1 MWMESD
7 LRFKS
12 SHYYQLQPQ
21 QKIAIYR
28 RSRLPCLFLSLS
40 QTHELYQTTRTQLR
54 PLATLQSIFLFLQI
68 LESLFLSPK
77 MKTSKPSSSLHLLRS
92 RVCLLFPT
100 QKSGRSQQ
108 VSRKPIQFFC
118 YRLLSR
124 STISSTQKTSGQN
137 LHQKVSFSL
146 ALDAFSTFNP
156 NPRAVEPL
164 PLKSDSIILH
174 LFSFALLCLPSD
186 LSCPTFPT
194 PLFLVLGSL
203 KDY

>member
-77 MKTSKPSSSLHLLRS
+77 DENLKAFIFTSSSKVSSVSALSNPKSLAGPNKSQENPSNSSVIVFYQDQLSLQRKKLPVKISIKKSLFLLLS
-92 RVCLLFPT
+92 TLFP
-100 QKSGRSQQ
+100 
-108 VSRKPIQFFC
+108 
-118 YRLLSR
+118 RL
-124 STISSTQKTSGQN
+124 I
-137 LHQKVSFSL
+137 
-146 ALDAFSTFNP
+146 
-156 NPRAVEPL
+156 
-164 PLKSDSIILH
+164 
-174 LFSFALLCLPSD
+174 
-186 LSCPTFPT
+186 PTHEQ
-194 PLFLVLGSL
+194 
-203 KDY
+203 